1 MTEPERPTDDQESG
15 KASKPGVLAIAF
27 SVIAAAFG
35 VQSDA
40 NRQRDFSHGSALA
53 YIIGGLI
60 FTVLFVLT
68 LIGVVM
74 LVVP

>member
-1 MTEPERPTDDQESG
+1 MPEPQQPTDDKEPG
-15 KASKPGVLAIAF
+15 KAPKPGIVAIAF

-40 NRQRDFSHGSALA
+40 NRQRDFSHGSPLA
-53 YIIGGLI
+53 YILGGLV

-74 LVVP
+74 LVVR

>member
-1 MTEPERPTDDQESG
+1 MTEPERQADDEETG
-15 KASKPGVLAIAF
+15 ETRKPGILAIAF

-40 NRQRDFSHGSALA
+40 NRRRDFSHGSPLA

-68 LIGVVM
+68 VLGVVM